1 MDTASNAEAEV
12 NDSASSM
19 SFNEF
24 ETFADE
30 VSGDIP
36 EVDCRGRVKSEKL
49 QSDVDDTSISL
60 SQASKCNFKFQST
73 LHTYVLKRSC
83 LMNRK

>member
-1 MDTASNAEAEV
+1 MDTASNVEAET

-30 VSGDIP
+30 VNGDIP
-36 EVDCRGRVKSEKL
+36 EVDYRGRVKSEKL
-49 QSDVDDTSISL
+49 PSDVYESSNSL
-60 SQASKCNFKFQST
+60 SQASET
-73 LHTYVLKRSC
+73 
-83 LMNRK
+83 